1 MEKSLL
7 ETSEKVK
14 KALEFAIQKHK
25 GQKRDDGS
33 DYIVHPIR
41 VAKLVE
47 QYKKSSHMEDL
58 LCAALLHDTLEDTYT
73 SPREIAD
80 NFGKLVASMVIELTT
95 APTVP
100 KLIGKDVYLAN
111 KMINMTSYALVI
123 KLADRLDNVRDL
135 DGVTPQKRERYIKET
150 RSILSMIKIRQ
161 TLTQA
166 QLDLIAEINKTLKKY
181 DEETDKEVK
190 SL

>member
-1 MEKSLL
+1 MSVF
-7 ETSEKVK
+7 ETSEKVQ
-14 KALEFAIQKHK
+14 KALKFASEKHK

-135 DGVTPQKRERYIKET
+135 GGVTPQKRERYIKET

-161 TLTQA
+161 VLTQA